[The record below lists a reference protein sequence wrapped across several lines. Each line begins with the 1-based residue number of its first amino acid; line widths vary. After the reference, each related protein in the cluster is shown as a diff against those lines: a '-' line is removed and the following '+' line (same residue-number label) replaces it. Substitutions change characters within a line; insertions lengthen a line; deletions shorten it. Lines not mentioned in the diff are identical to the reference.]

1 MSCGTKFC
9 LIPDNIN
16 NHTVY
21 KSFNRLSRAIR
32 IKKQFINFES
42 NNNMYYLPNPG
53 YVPKKASSCLE
64 TYIKSR
70 YSDIKTRLKQ
80 VPYYNMRHNI
90 AIKNILNNLTNDH

>member
-1 MSCGTKFC
+1 
-9 LIPDNIN
+9 
-16 NHTVY
+16 
-21 KSFNRLSRAIR
+21 
-32 IKKQFINFES
+32 
-42 NNNMYYLPNPG
+42 MYYLPNPG

-90 AIKNILNNLTNDH
+90 AIKNILNNLTNDHSIIITNADKNLGIVVMNRYDYEIEVLNI